1 METDIPLKALTVAC
15 ARDLLSLFG
24 SPGAEVIGVESL
36 ELPATSARVD
46 SLLRLRSAGGT
57 EYLHLVEWQG
67 YRDPSFLRR
76 ALYYWAWLTLHQDL
90 PVRLTLI
97 YLKPGDDTGSTFR
110 HVVDGEE
117 FLSVPFRCVRL
128 WQHDAAAALASGL
141 IGLIVLSPL
150 MAGATPAVVE
160 EAATL
165 VLRTEPDVARQAE
178 LLNILGIFAEP
189 LIHAEG
195 FIQMIGRERLM
206 ESRLMEL
213 LMQDKLA
220 ELDQQREAERAQ
232 LETARQA
239 ERALLQTEMARR
251 EALLQTELAQR
262 DAEVAQLAM
271 ERQTELAQREAE
283 RHAERAHA
291 LRGMGQAVLLDAI
304 AARFPAAPL
313 ALATIIRDLRDPDTL
328 LRLHR
333 VVLQAPDEASAEQAI
348 REAATLV

>member
-36 ELPATSARVD
+36 ELPATPARVD

-128 WQHDAAAALASGL
+128 WQQDAAAALASGL

-165 VLRTEPDVARQAE
+165 VLRAEPDVARQAE
-178 LLNILGIFAEP
+178 LLNILSIFAEP
-189 LIHAEG
+189 LIRAEG
-195 FIQMIGRERLM
+195 FIQMIERERLM

-220 ELDQQREAERAQ
+220 ELDQQWQVERAGLEAARQTERAQ
-232 LETARQA
+232 LEAARRAERAQFEAERRAERAQHEAERQA
-239 ERALLQTEMARR
+239 ERAQ
-251 EALLQTELAQR
+251 
-262 DAEVAQLAM
+262 AM
-271 ERQTELAQREAE
+271 Q
-283 RHAERAHA
+283 
-291 LRGMGQAVLLDAI
+291 GMGQAVLLDTM

-328 LRLHR
+328 LRLHSA
-333 VVLQAPDEASAEQAI
+333 VLQAPDEA
-348 REAATLV
+348 ATLI

>member
-1 METDIPLKALTVAC
+1 METDIPLKALTAAC

-24 SPGAEVIGVESL
+24 SPGAEVIGVESP
-36 ELPATSARVD
+36 ELPATSTRVD
-46 SLLRLRSAGGT
+46 SLLRLRSLGGI

-76 ALYYWAWLTLHQDL
+76 ALYYWAWLTLYQEL
-90 PVRLTLI
+90 PVRLTLV
-97 YLKPGDDTGSTFR
+97 YLKPGDYTGSTFR

-128 WQHDAAAALASGL
+128 WEQDAAAALAS
-141 IGLIVLSPL
+141 PL
-150 MAGATPAVVE
+150 MTGATPAMIE

-165 VLRTEPDVARQAE
+165 VLRAEPERARQAE

-189 LIHAEG
+189 LVRAEG

-220 ELDQQREAERAQ
+220 ELDQQWEAERAQ
-232 LETARQA
+232 LEAVRQAERAQLEARRQA
-239 ERALLQTEMARR
+239 ERALLQ
-251 EALLQTELAQR
+251 L
-262 DAEVAQLAM
+262 
-271 ERQTELAQREAE
+271 ELAQREAGLAQLAVE
-283 RHAERAHA
+283 RQTESAQREAERQAERAHA
-291 LRGMGQAVLLDAI
+291 LQGMGQAVLLDTM

-313 ALATIIRDLRDPDTL
+313 AMATIIRDLRDPDTL
-328 LRLHR
+328 LRLHSA
-333 VVLQAPDEASAEQAI
+333 VLQAPDEASAEQAI
-348 REAATLV
+348 REAATRR